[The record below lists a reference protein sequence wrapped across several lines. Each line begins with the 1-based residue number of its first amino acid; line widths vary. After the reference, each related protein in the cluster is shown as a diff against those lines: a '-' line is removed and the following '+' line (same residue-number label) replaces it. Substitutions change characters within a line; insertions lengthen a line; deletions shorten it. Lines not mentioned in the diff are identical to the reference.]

1 MPLTGKRARER
12 RERGRGAA
20 NGNARRRQGNSERGE
35 EKRRGRSGHRCKE
48 TPLHTLQRSSVSWNS
63 SPITQVWLTAKL
75 EQLQL
80 YQI

>member
-1 MPLTGKRARER
+1 MGTQGEGRGTARE
-12 RERGRGAA
+12 E
-20 NGNARRRQGNSERGE
+20 RRRE

-48 TPLHTLQRSSVSWNS
+48 TPLHTLQHSSVSWNS
-63 SPITQVWLTAKL
+63 SPITQVWLTVKL